1 MRRGSER
8 AGRVQELAVV
18 GALACMRSGDWRSVS
33 SERVLQFSSAA
44 SCVGVQRGGR
54 SRRAAFRIGGG
65 EYFEKYLAVAVS
77 AGPAD
82 VARQVHAIA
91 AVGAAHGWRCGREW
105 RFFIQWVFA
114 IQATAAAGD
123 RANDAAAHIEVR
135 GNLPLREFSVAHEA
149 VDFMDKC
156 GGKHGGMSDLRCEI
170 EDLKKKVYR

>member
-1 MRRGSER
+1 M
-8 AGRVQELAVV
+8 
-18 GALACMRSGDWRSVS
+18 
-33 SERVLQFSSAA
+33 
-44 SCVGVQRGGR
+44 
-54 SRRAAFRIGGG
+54 
-65 EYFEKYLAVAVS
+65 
-77 AGPAD
+77 
-82 VARQVHAIA
+82 
-91 AVGAAHGWRCGREW
+91 GAAHRWRRRGQRRIVIE
-105 RFFIQWVFA
+105 RILA